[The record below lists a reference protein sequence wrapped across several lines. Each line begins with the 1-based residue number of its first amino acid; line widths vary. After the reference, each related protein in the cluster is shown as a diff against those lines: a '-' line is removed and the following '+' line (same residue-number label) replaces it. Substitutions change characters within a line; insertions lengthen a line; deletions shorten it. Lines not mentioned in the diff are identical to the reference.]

1 MNLKTTGLMLLLL
14 LFNNN
19 TIIAS
24 NIMNNDKNLTELQK
38 NVIFQNGTERAFDNE
53 YWNNKAEGI
62 YVDVVSGKPLFSS
75 KDKFDSGTGWPS
87 FTRPINDNSIKE
99 KTDYS
104 HGMSRTEA
112 RSKDSDIHLG
122 HIFSDDP
129 KNKGGTRYCI
139 NSASLRF
146 IPKENLKKEGYEEYL
161 KIFDE
166 QKEIKH
172 QKALAGLLNSRFYKK
187 MLGTF
192 FFDDAVDTNIHKE
205 SKNKITTQFEVKVR
219 EFNSA
224 VVSGGCFWGMEDLFS
239 KLAGVIDVVNGYSGG
254 NIPNPTYEIVSSGI
268 SNHAESIEITF
279 DPAKISYEKILR
291 FFFKIHDPTTLNKQG
306 NDIGTQYR
314 SAIFYSNEEQ
324 KKIAQDLIDKANKS
338 GLFPKKIVT
347 SLEKFDK
354 FYKAEEYHQ
363 NYLSKNPNGYTC
375 HSIRKDWEF

>member
-62 YVDVVSGKPLFSS
+62 YVDVLSGKPLFSS

-87 FTRPINDNSIKE
+87 FTKPINDNSIKE

-122 HIFSDDP
+122 HIFSDGP
-129 KNKGGTRYCI
+129 KNKGGARYCI

-166 QKEIKH
+166 QKAVKY
-172 QKALAGLLNSRFYKK
+172 QKA
-187 MLGTF
+187 
-192 FFDDAVDTNIHKE
+192 I
-205 SKNKITTQFEVKVR
+205 
-219 EFNSA
+219 
-224 VVSGGCFWGMEDLFS
+224 VSGGCFWGMEDLFS
-239 KLAGVIDVVNGYSGG
+239 KLTGVIDVVNGYSGG

-324 KKIAQDLIDKANKS
+324 KKTAQDLIDKANKS

>member
-62 YVDVVSGKPLFSS
+62 YVDVLSGKPLFSS

-87 FTRPINDNSIKE
+87 FTKPINNNSVTE
-99 KTDYS
+99 KTDNS

-122 HIFSDDP
+122 HIFSDGP
-129 KNKGGTRYCI
+129 KNQGGTRYCI

-166 QKEIKH
+166 QKEIKY
-172 QKALAGLLNSRFYKK
+172 QKA
-187 MLGTF
+187 
-192 FFDDAVDTNIHKE
+192 I
-205 SKNKITTQFEVKVR
+205 
-219 EFNSA
+219 
-224 VVSGGCFWGMEDLFS
+224 VSGGCFWGMEDLF
-239 KLAGVIDVVNGYSGG
+239 
-254 NIPNPTYEIVSSGI
+254 
-268 SNHAESIEITF
+268 
-279 DPAKISYEKILR
+279 AKCL
-291 FFFKIHDPTTLNKQG
+291 
-306 NDIGTQYR
+306 
-314 SAIFYSNEEQ
+314 
-324 KKIAQDLIDKANKS
+324 
-338 GLFPKKIVT
+338 
-347 SLEKFDK
+347 
-354 FYKAEEYHQ
+354 
-363 NYLSKNPNGYTC
+363 
-375 HSIRKDWEF
+375 